1 MFSVIFRIC
10 CIKRERE
17 IVLMYAIDTRAHVEI
32 KLFEK

>member
-1 MFSVIFRIC
+1 MVSVTFRAC

-17 IVLMYAIDTRAHVEI
+17 IVVMYVIDTRAHVEI